1 MKNKTYLDYNATAP
15 LRLSAREAML
25 RVMEEPGNASST
37 HHFGRQARKYVEIA
51 REQVAALCGT
61 VSTQVTFTSGATESN
76 NAVLKT
82 FAGERILVGATEHP
96 SILESAPNAEK
107 IAVDE
112 NGLINID
119 AFERQLREGPA
130 PVLISIM
137 LANNET
143 GVIQPVVDLAKRAR
157 AIHPNIFFHTDAV
170 QGAGR
175 IAIDMPALRVD
186 YLSLSAHKIGG
197 PQGAGALIAA
207 PGAKPAILIHGGGQ
221 EKRQRAGTENAAGI
235 AGFGAAAQ
243 DALSELKIIDTA
255 RRDRLENAILSIE
268 PRAIIAGRDVSRL
281 YNTSCIALPGVSAE
295 TQLMILDLEGIAVS
309 SGSACSSGTVKASH
323 VLQAMRLP
331 DAVTKSALRVS
342 TGWATTD
349 EDIDRF
355 IAAWTLMHGRVKDRI
370 KP

>member
-1 MKNKTYLDYNATAP
+1 MKNKIYLDYNATAP
-15 LRLSAREAML
+15 LRPAARDAML

-51 REQVAALCGT
+51 REQVATLCGT
-61 VSTQVTFTSGATESN
+61 VPSQVTFTSGATESN
-76 NAVLKT
+76 NAVLKIFT
-82 FAGERILVGATEHP
+82 GERILVGATEHP

-107 IAVDE
+107 IAVDH
-112 NGLINID
+112 NGIID
-119 AFERQLREGPA
+119 LNAFEQQLQNGPA
-130 PVLISIM
+130 PALVSVM
-137 LANNET
+137 MANNET
-143 GVIQPVVDLAKRAR
+143 GVIQHIGKLAKRAR

-170 QGAGR
+170 QAAGR
-175 IAIDMPALRVD
+175 VLIDMPALRVD

-197 PQGAGALIAA
+197 PQGAGALIVA

-243 DALSELKIIDTA
+243 DALAEFKIIDA
-255 RRDRLENAILSIE
+255 AQRDRLENAILSIE
-268 PRAIIAGRDVSRL
+268 PRAIIAGRDASRL
-281 YNTSCIALPGVSAE
+281 YNTSCIALPGVAAE

-323 VLQAMRLP
+323 VLQAMGLS
-331 DAVTKSALRVS
+331 DAATKSALRVS
-342 TGWATTD
+342 TGWATSD
-349 EDIDRF
+349 EDIERF

-370 KP
+370 QA

>member
-15 LRLSAREAML
+15 LRPFARDAML

-37 HHFGRQARKYVEIA
+37 HHYGRQARKYVEIA

-61 VSTQVTFTSGATESN
+61 VPAQVTFTSGATESN
-76 NAVLKT
+76 NAVLKI
-82 FAGERILVGATEHP
+82 FSGQRVLVSSTEHP
-96 SILESAPNAEK
+96 SILESAPDAEK

-112 NGLINID
+112 HGLINID
-119 AFERQLREGPA
+119 AFERQLQDGPA
-130 PVLISIM
+130 PALISIM
-137 LANNET
+137 LVNNET
-143 GVIQPVVDLAKRAR
+143 GVIQPVAELAKRAR
-157 AIHPNIFFHTDAV
+157 AIHPNIFIHTDAV
-170 QGAGR
+170 QAAGR

-197 PQGAGALIAA
+197 PQGSGALIVA
-207 PGAKPAILIHGGGQ
+207 PGAKPAILLHGGGQ

-243 DALSELKIIDTA
+243 EALHDLHAISAE
-255 RRDRLENAILSIE
+255 RRDLLESTILSIDS
-268 PRAIIAGRDVSRL
+268 RVIIAGRHAPRIA
-281 YNTSCIALPGVSAE
+281 NTSCIALPGVPAE

-323 VLQAMRLP
+323 VLQSMGLP
-331 DAVTKSALRVS
+331 DPITKSTLRVS

-349 EDIDRF
+349 EDMNHF
-355 IAAWTLMHGRVKDRI
+355 IEAWTLMHGRVKDRI
-370 KP
+370 V